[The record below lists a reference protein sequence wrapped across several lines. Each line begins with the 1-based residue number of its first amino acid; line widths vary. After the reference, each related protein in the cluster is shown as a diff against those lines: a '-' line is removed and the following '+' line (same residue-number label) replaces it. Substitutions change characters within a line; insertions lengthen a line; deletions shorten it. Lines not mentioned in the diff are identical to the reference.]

1 MKPNILLVGDLI
13 NEEGQLVNNG
23 YVWMKNDKIF
33 HVGTSD
39 SPLIDE
45 DVIRYNMP
53 QGSIIIPGMIDI
65 HIHGADGADFMD
77 GTKEAL
83 ETISKVLPAEGT
95 TSFLATTMTEEIS
108 VINRALNTA
117 SNFMLESQSSAAELL
132 GIHLE
137 GPFISPKRAGAQPT
151 SFIQQPDVSQFN
163 EFQKSADNQIKL
175 VTLAP
180 EMEGGLELTKY
191 LSSQGIIASIGHSD
205 SSFVEVK
212 VGIESGISHVTHL
225 FNGMRGMHHRDPGVA
240 GAALLQQELMVEMIV
255 DGVHASP
262 EMIRLA
268 YHSTGPERTI
278 LITDSMR
285 AKGLGEGTYTLG
297 GQQVTVTGN
306 EARLIDGT
314 LAGSILPMNIAVK
327 NMMDYTQCSWSDIA
341 KMSSENAAKELQ
353 IFERKGSLSVGK
365 DADITVLTEDC
376 DVLMTFCR
384 GELVYHRKGE
394 RV

>member
-1 MKPNILLVGDLI
+1 MKPNILIVGNLI
-13 NEEGQLVNNG
+13 DEKGQLVHNG
-23 YVWMKNDKIF
+23 YLWIKDDKIH
-33 HVGTSD
+33 HVDTTD
-39 SPLIDE
+39 PLSTDE
-45 DVIRYNMP
+45 DVIRYNLP
-53 QGSIIIPGMIDI
+53 KGSIILPGMIDI
-65 HIHGADGADFMD
+65 HIHGAAGADFMD
-77 GTKEAL
+77 GTQEAL
-83 ETISKVLPAEGT
+83 EIIAKHLPAEGT
-95 TSFLATTMTEEIS
+95 TSFLATTMTEETS
-108 VINRALNTA
+108 VIHTALNSA
-117 SNFMLESQSSAAELL
+117 ANFIKQSRSSAAEML

-137 GPFISPKRAGAQPT
+137 GPFISPKRAGAQPA
-151 SFIQQPDVSQFN
+151 SFIQEPDVHLFKK
-163 EFQKSADNQIKL
+163 FQKSAEDRIKL

-180 EMEGGLELTKY
+180 ERDGGRELTKY
-191 LSSQGIIASIGHSD
+191 LFSQGVIASIGHSD
-205 SSFVEVK
+205 SSYVEVK
-212 VGIESGISHVTHL
+212 DGIEAGISHVTHL

-240 GAALLQQELMVEMIV
+240 GAALLQGELKVEMIV

-268 YHSTGPERTI
+268 YHSIGSDRAI

-297 GQQVTVTGN
+297 GQQVSVKAD

-314 LAGSILPMNIAVK
+314 LAGSILPMNVAVK
-327 NMMDYTQCSWSDIA
+327 NMLEYTDCSWSDIV
-341 KMSSENAAKELQ
+341 KMTSENAAKELQ

-365 DADITVLTEDC
+365 DADITVLTEEC

>member
-1 MKPNILLVGDLI
+1 MKPNILLVGNLI
-13 NEEGQLVNNG
+13 NEEGKLVKNG
-23 YVWMKNDKIF
+23 NVWIKNDKI
-33 HVGTSD
+33 HYVGTPTPF
-39 SPLIDE
+39 SPDE
-45 DVIRYNMP
+45 DVIRYTMP
-53 QGSIIIPGMIDI
+53 QDCIIIPGMIDI
-65 HIHGADGADFMD
+65 HIHGAAGADFMD
-77 GTKEAL
+77 GTEEAL
-83 ETISKVLPAEGT
+83 EIVAKHLPAEGT
-95 TSFLATTMTEEIS
+95 TSFLATTMTEETS
-108 VINRALNTA
+108 VIHTALNTA
-117 SNFMLESQSSAAELL
+117 ANFIKQSRSPAAEML

-137 GPFISPKRAGAQPT
+137 GPFISPVRAGAQPT
-151 SFIQQPDVSQFN
+151 SFIQEPDVHLFKK
-163 EFQKSADNQIKL
+163 FQESAEDQIKL

-180 EMEGGLELTKY
+180 EMDGGLELTKY
-191 LSSQGIIASIGHSD
+191 LSSQDVIASIGHSD

-212 VGIESGISHVTHL
+212 AGIEAGISHVTHL
-225 FNGMRGMHHRDPGVA
+225 FNGMRGIHHRDPGVA
-240 GAALLQQELMVEMIV
+240 GAALLQQELMVEMIA

-268 YHSTGPERTI
+268 YHSTGAERTV

-285 AKGLGEGTYTLG
+285 AKGLGEGSYTLG

-314 LAGSILPMNIAVK
+314 LAGSILPMNVAVK
-327 NMMDYTQCSWSDIA
+327 NMMDYTQCSWSDIV
-341 KMSSENAAKELQ
+341 KMTSENAAKELR

-365 DADITVLTEDC
+365 DADITVLTEDS

>member
-39 SPLIDE
+39 SPSTDE
-45 DVIRYNMP
+45 EVIRYNMP

-65 HIHGADGADFMD
+65 HIHGAAGADFMD
-77 GTKEAL
+77 GTQEAL
-83 ETISKVLPAEGT
+83 EIIAKHLPAEGT
-95 TSFLATTMTEEIS
+95 TSFLATTMTEETS
-108 VINRALNTA
+108 VVHTALNTA
-117 SNFMLESQSSAAELL
+117 AKFKKRSRSSAAEML

-137 GPFISPKRAGAQPT
+137 GPFISPKRAGAQPP
-151 SFIQQPDVSQFN
+151 SFILEPDINLFK

-180 EMEGGLELTKY
+180 EMEGGLELAKY
-191 LSSQGIIASIGHSD
+191 LSLQDVIASIGHSD

-212 VGIESGISHVTHL
+212 VGIDSGISHVTHL

-240 GAALLQQELMVEMIV
+240 GAALLQKELKVEMIV

-262 EMIRLA
+262 EMINLA
-268 YHSTGPERTI
+268 YHSTGSERTI

-297 GQQVTVTGN
+297 GQQVTVSGD
-306 EARLIDGT
+306 EARLTDGT

-327 NMMDYTQCSWSDIA
+327 NMMNYTQCSWSDIV
-341 KMSSENAAKELQ
+341 KMTSENAAKELQ

-365 DADITVLTEDC
+365 DADITVLTEEY

>member
-1 MKPNILLVGDLI
+1 MKPNILLIGNLI

-23 YVWMKNDKIF
+23 YVWMKNDKI
-33 HVGTSD
+33 HYVGTTNPFST
-39 SPLIDE
+39 DE
-45 DVIRYNMP
+45 DVIRFNMP
-53 QGSIIIPGMIDI
+53 QDSVIIPGMIDI
-65 HIHGADGADFMD
+65 HIHGAAGADCMD
-77 GTKEAL
+77 GTQEAL
-83 ETISKVLPAEGT
+83 EIISKHLPSEGT
-95 TSFLATTMTEEIS
+95 TSFLATTMTEETS
-108 VINRALNTA
+108 VIHNALNTA
-117 SNFMLESQSSAAELL
+117 ANFMKQSRSSAAEML

-151 SFIQQPDVSQFN
+151 PFIQRPDAHLF
-163 EFQKSADNQIKL
+163 EELQKSADDQIKL

-180 EMEGGLELTKY
+180 EMDGGLELTKY
-191 LSSQGIIASIGHSD
+191 LSSQNVIASIGHSD
-205 SSFVEVK
+205 SSFLEVK
-212 VGIESGISHVTHL
+212 NGIEAGISHVTHL

-240 GAALLQQELMVEMIV
+240 GAALLQQELKVEMIV

-297 GQQVTVTGN
+297 GQKVTVTGN

-314 LAGSILPMNIAVK
+314 LAGSILPMNMAVK
-327 NMMDYTQCSWSDIA
+327 NMLDYTHCSWSDIVR
-341 KMSSENAAKELQ
+341 MTSENAAKELRV
-353 IFERKGSLSVGK
+353 FDRKGSLSVGK
-365 DADITVLTEDC
+365 DADITVLTTEC

-384 GELVYHRKGE
+384 GELVYLE
-394 RV
+394 RGN

>member
-1 MKPNILLVGDLI
+1 MKPKILLVGTLI
-13 NEEGQLVNNG
+13 NEKGQLVDNG
-23 YVWMKNDKIF
+23 YLWIKDDKIH
-33 HVGTSD
+33 HVDTTD
-39 SPLIDE
+39 PLSTDE
-45 DVIRYNMP
+45 DVIRYNLP
-53 QGSIIIPGMIDI
+53 KGCIILPGMIDI
-65 HIHGADGADFMD
+65 HIHGAAGADFMD
-77 GTKEAL
+77 GTQKAL
-83 ETISKVLPAEGT
+83 EIIAKHLPAEGT
-95 TSFLATTMTEEIS
+95 TSFLATTMTEETS
-108 VINRALNTA
+108 VIHNALNA
-117 SNFMLESQSSAAELL
+117 AANFIKQSRNSAAEML

-137 GPFISPKRAGAQPT
+137 GPFISHKRAGAQPK
-151 SFIQQPDVSQFN
+151 SFILQPDVHQFN
-163 EFQKSADNQIKL
+163 EFQKSADDLIKL

-180 EMEGGLELTKY
+180 EMDGGLELTKS
-191 LSSQGIIASIGHSD
+191 LSSQDVIASIGHSD
-205 SSFVEVK
+205 SSYVEVK
-212 VGIESGISHVTHL
+212 DGIEAGISHVTHL

-240 GAALLQQELMVEMIV
+240 GAALLEDELKVEMIV

-268 YHSTGPERTI
+268 YHSTGSERTI

-297 GQQVTVTGN
+297 GQQVSVKAD

-327 NMMDYTQCSWSDIA
+327 NMMDYTHCSWSDIV
-341 KMSSENAAKELQ
+341 KMTSENAAKELQ

-365 DADITVLTEDC
+365 DADITVLTEEC

-384 GELVYHRKGE
+384 GELVYQRKGE

>member
-1 MKPNILLVGDLI
+1 MKPNILLVGNLI
-13 NEEGQLVNNG
+13 NEEGQIVKNG
-23 YVWMKNDKIF
+23 YLWIQKDKIH
-33 HVGTSD
+33 HVGSANPF
-39 SPLIDE
+39 SPDVEVTRYDLPE
-45 DVIRYNMP
+45 D
-53 QGSIIIPGMIDI
+53 SIILPGMIDI
-65 HIHGADGADFMD
+65 HIHGAAGADFMD
-77 GTKEAL
+77 GTQEAL
-83 ETISKVLPAEGT
+83 ETIAKHLPAEGT
-95 TSFLATTMTEEIS
+95 TSFLATTMTEETS
-108 VINRALNTA
+108 VIHKALNTA
-117 SNFMLESQSSAAELL
+117 ANFIKQSQSPAAEML

-151 SFIQQPDVSQFN
+151 SFIQEPDVHLFKK
-163 EFQKSADNQIKL
+163 FQKSAQDQIKL

-180 EMEGGLELTKY
+180 EMDGGLDLTKY
-191 LSSQGIIASIGHSD
+191 LSSQDVIASIGHSD
-205 SSFVEVK
+205 SSFVEVND
-212 VGIESGISHVTHL
+212 GIEAGISHVTHL

-240 GAALLQQELMVEMIV
+240 GAALLQQELMVEMIA

-268 YHSTGPERTI
+268 YHSTGAERTV

-285 AKGLGEGTYTLG
+285 AKGLGEGSYTLG

-314 LAGSILPMNIAVK
+314 LAGSILPMNRAVK
-327 NMMDYTQCSWSDIA
+327 NMMDYTQCSWSDIV
-341 KMSSENAAKELQ
+341 KMTSENAAKELQ

-365 DADITVLTEDC
+365 DADITVLTEES